1 MRRSLTGIINTEV
14 VDRRLSQ
21 RGRMPVRLA
30 TREAGFEPAFQRL
43 LDATRESAADVD
55 AVVAAII
62 EDVARRGDAALIDH
76 TRRFDNVE
84 LTVSGLRVTRREIA
98 GGAAAAPPETIVA
111 LRLAAE
117 RIESFH
123 RRQLPPAIDYV
134 DALGVRLA
142 NRWRPIAA
150 AGLYVPGGTASYPSS
165 VLMNAIPAKVAG
177 VERLV
182 MTVPA
187 PGGVLNPLV
196 LAAAELVGID
206 EVYRVGGAQAIAA
219 LAFGTATIAP
229 VDKIVGPGNAYVAA
243 AKRRVFGRVG
253 IDMIAGPSEILVVA
267 DRRND
272 PQWIAADLLSQAE
285 HDSAAQAILIT
296 DDAAFGVEVEA
307 AVEGHLAR
315 LPRAEIARA
324 SWQAHGAI
332 ILVADWEEATVLID
346 RIAPEHLE
354 LAVDEADVLAER
366 VHHAGAI
373 FLGRHTPEAI
383 GDYIAGPN
391 HVLPT
396 ARSARFASGLRV
408 LDFLKRSSLVRCGAA
423 SLAALAP
430 AAIRLAEAEGL
441 EAHALSLTIR
451 LPPRA

>member
-1 MRRSLTGIINTEV
+1 MPII
-14 VDRRLSQ
+14 LS
-21 RGRMPVRLA
+21 
-30 TREAGFEPAFQRL
+30 TRDAGFETAFEAL
-43 LDATRESAADVD
+43 LAAKRESAADVD
-55 AVVAAII
+55 ATVAAII
-62 EDVARRGDAALIDH
+62 EEVASRGDTALIEY
-76 TRRFDNVE
+76 TSRFDRID
-84 LTVSGLRVTRREIA
+84 LTSEALRLRPDEIVV
-98 GGAAAAPPETIVA
+98 GADAAPTATVDA

-123 RRQLPPAIDYV
+123 RHQLPAPIDYV
-134 DALGVRLA
+134 DATGVRLGM
-142 NRWRPIAA
+142 RWSPIAA
-150 AGLYVPGGTASYPSS
+150 AGLYVPGGTAAYPSS

-187 PGGVLNPLV
+187 PDGVLNPLV
-196 LAAAELVGID
+196 LAAARLVGID
-206 EVYRVGGAQAIAA
+206 EIYRIGGAQAVAA
-219 LAFGTATIAP
+219 LAYGTATIKP

-267 DRRND
+267 DGRND
-272 PQWIAADLLSQAE
+272 PGWIAADLLSQAE

-296 DDAAFGVEVEA
+296 DDAAFA
-307 AVEGHLAR
+307 RAVESAVAR
-315 LPRAEIARA
+315 QLEHLPRAEIARA
-324 SWQAHGAI
+324 SWQANSAI
-332 ILVADWEEATVLID
+332 LLVTDWDEAVPLID

-354 LAVDEADVLAER
+354 LAIDDADALAER

-396 ARSARFASGLRV
+396 ARSARFASGLGV
-408 LDFLKRSSLVRCGAA
+408 LDFLKRSSLVRCDAA

-430 AAIRLAEAEGL
+430 SAIRLAEAEGL
-441 EAHALSLTIR
+441 EAHALSLSIR
-451 LPPRA
+451 LDQTRGG

>member
-1 MRRSLTGIINTEV
+1 M
-14 VDRRLSQ
+14 
-21 RGRMPVRLA
+21 
-30 TREAGFEPAFQRL
+30 
-43 LDATRESAADVD
+43 
-55 AVVAAII
+55 
-62 EDVARRGDAALIDH
+62 
-76 TRRFDNVE
+76 
-84 LTVSGLRVTRREIA
+84 
-98 GGAAAAPPETIVA
+98 APPETVAA
-111 LRLAAE
+111 LRFAAE

-142 NRWRPIAA
+142 NRWRPIVA
-150 AGLYVPGGTASYPSS
+150 AGLYVPGGTAAYPSS

-187 PGGVLNPLV
+187 PAGVLSPLV
-196 LAAAELVGID
+196 LAAAQLVGVD

-229 VDKIVGPGNAYVAA
+229 VDKIIGPGNAYVAA

-272 PQWIAADLLSQAE
+272 PQWIAADLMSQAE
-285 HDSAAQAILIT
+285 HDSASQAILVT
-296 DDAAFGVEVEA
+296 NDPAFAAAVEA
-307 AVEGHLAR
+307 AVECHLAR
-315 LPRAEIARA
+315 LSRAQIARA

-332 ILVADWEEATVLID
+332 LLVADWKEAAALID

-354 LAVDEADVLAER
+354 LALEEADALAER
-366 VHHAGAI
+366 VSHAGAI

-396 ARSARFASGLRV
+396 ARTARFASGLGV
-408 LDFLKRSSLVRCGAA
+408 LDFLKRTSLVRCDAA

-430 AAIRLAEAEGL
+430 PAIRLAEAEGL
-441 EAHALSLTIR
+441 EAHALSLSIR
-451 LPPRA
+451 LSDTA

>member
-1 MRRSLTGIINTEV
+1 
-14 VDRRLSQ
+14 
-21 RGRMPVRLA
+21 MPVRLA
-30 TREAGFEPAFQRL
+30 TREAGFETAFRRL
-43 LDATRESAADVD
+43 LEAKRESAADVD
-55 AVVAAII
+55 AVVAAIV
-62 EDVARRGDAALIDH
+62 EDVARRGDAALIDY
-76 TRRFDNVE
+76 TNRFDGVE
-84 LTVSGLRVTRREIA
+84 LAASGLRLTHCEIVE
-98 GGAAAAPPETIVA
+98 GAAAAPPETVAA

-134 DALGVRLA
+134 DPLGVRLA
-142 NRWRPIAA
+142 ARWRPIVA
-150 AGLYVPGGTASYPSS
+150 AGLYVPGGTAAYPSS

-206 EVYRVGGAQAIAA
+206 EVYRVGGAQAVAA

-253 IDMIAGPSEILVVA
+253 IDTIAGPSEILVVA

-272 PQWIAADLLSQAE
+272 AEWIAADLLSQAE
-285 HDSAAQAILIT
+285 HDSAAQAILVT
-296 DDAAFGVEVEA
+296 DDATFAAEVEE
-307 AVEGHLAR
+307 AVERHLAR
-315 LPRAEIARA
+315 LPRAQIARA
-324 SWQAHGAI
+324 SWQTHGAI
-332 ILVADWEEATVLID
+332 LLVADWKEAAALID

-354 LAVDEADVLAER
+354 LALDEADALAER
-366 VHHAGAI
+366 VRHAGAI

-396 ARSARFASGLRV
+396 ARSARFASGLSV
-408 LDFLKRSSLVRCGAA
+408 LDFLKRSSLVRCDAA

-441 EAHALSLTIR
+441 EAHALSLSIR
-451 LPPRA
+451 LPRRA

>member
-1 MRRSLTGIINTEV
+1 
-14 VDRRLSQ
+14 
-21 RGRMPVRLA
+21 MPVKLA
-30 TREAGFEPAFQRL
+30 TREAGFEPAFRRL
-43 LDATRESAADVD
+43 LDVTRESAADVD
-55 AVVAAII
+55 AAVAAII

-76 TRRFDNVE
+76 TRRFDSVE
-84 LTVSGLRVTRREIA
+84 LPVSGLRVSRREIA
-98 GGAAAAPPETIVA
+98 GGAAAAPPETVAA

-165 VLMNAIPAKVAG
+165 LLMNAIPAKVAG
-177 VERLV
+177 VQRLV

-187 PGGVLNPLV
+187 PRGVFNPLV
-196 LAAAELVGID
+196 LAAAELVGVD

-267 DRRND
+267 DKRND

-296 DDAAFGVEVEA
+296 DDPAFAVKVEA

-332 ILVADWEEATVLID
+332 ILVADWEEAALLID

-354 LAVDEADVLAER
+354 LAIDEADVLAER

-396 ARSARFASGLRV
+396 ARSARFASGLSV
-408 LDFLKRSSLVRCGAA
+408 LDFLKRSSVVRCNAA
-423 SLAALAP
+423 SFAALAP
-430 AAIRLAEAEGL
+430 AAIRLAAAEGL
-441 EAHALSLTIR
+441 EAHALSLSIR